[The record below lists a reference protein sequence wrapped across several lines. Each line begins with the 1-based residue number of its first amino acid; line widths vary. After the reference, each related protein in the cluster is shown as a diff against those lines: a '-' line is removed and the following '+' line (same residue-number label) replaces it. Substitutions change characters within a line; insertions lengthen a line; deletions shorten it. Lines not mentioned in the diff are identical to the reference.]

1 MSDCMGHQIAW
12 QKVLIDTLLS
22 GWCVILDTD
31 LLTKKMNPQ
40 FLSKYLRNRSIE
52 IIGVE
57 QV

>member
-1 MSDCMGHQIAW
+1 MGHQIAW